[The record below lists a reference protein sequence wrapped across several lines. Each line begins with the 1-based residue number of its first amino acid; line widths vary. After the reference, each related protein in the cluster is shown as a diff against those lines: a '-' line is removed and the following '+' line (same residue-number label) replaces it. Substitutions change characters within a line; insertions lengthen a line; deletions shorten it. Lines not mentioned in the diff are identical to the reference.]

1 MAASDSSPGQ
11 PVPSAPEAGGAAP
24 RAPVPA
30 THFTFQHKVFSVAG
44 SYFAMADDA
53 QAPTFFVPLGDV
65 QGVLSMPQLV
75 SGFDIKPDSSDA
87 SLLKV
92 VERGLRFVK
101 RIQPGDSIP
110 SELLDGSAS
119 WSVDDKHRMIAESKL
134 KVQLA
139 SWLAGKETEVRDLAE
154 LLKIANDPVIRDR
167 IQDAAAELA
176 EKIGIGRARKAEV
189 LERID
194 RLARELSYIEAL
206 RDRFASIKMVGMKL
220 VQFGSAYGPERGF
233 AQEIAR
239 VIQLMRK
246 PLGEYEALFRG
257 IDAKTSGILNIMRG
271 YDALIPAV
279 RETRDDLHKRF
290 MIWDELVPKW
300 QDQVVELG
308 GNAEALIRATYRLV
322 VRHFPQ
328 GTDWSLQFGGVESRS

>member
-1 MAASDSSPGQ
+1 MAASDTPAG
-11 PVPSAPEAGGAAP
+11 PSAPQAPDAGAAARTP
-24 RAPVPA
+24 TPA
-30 THFTFQHKVFSVAG
+30 THFTFQHKVFSVPK
-44 SYFAMADDA
+44 SYFAIADDT
-53 QAPTFFVPLGDV
+53 QEPTFFVPLGDV

-87 SLLKV
+87 ALLKI

-154 LLKIANDPVIRDR
+154 LLKIANDPAIRDR
-167 IQDAAAELA
+167 IQEAAAELA
-176 EKIGIGRARKAEV
+176 EKIGLGRARKAEV

-206 RDRFASIKMVGMKL
+206 RDRYASIKMVGMKL

-239 VIQLMRK
+239 VVQLMRK
-246 PLGEYEALFRG
+246 PLGEYEGLFRQ
-257 IDAKTSGILNIMRG
+257 IDGKTSGILNTMRG
-271 YDALIPAV
+271 YDGLIPAV

-300 QDQVVELG
+300 QDQPVEIG
-308 GNAEALIRATYRLV
+308 GTAEALIRATYRVV

-328 GTDWSLQFGGVESRS
+328 STDWSLQFGGVESRS